1 VKKRITA
8 AIVGHLLGKPLDDLS
23 DAVRRYVPGS
33 PLEKAGVSGIREIDS
48 LFDALREASHRVALS
63 VTMERRFSADVSH
76 QLRTPLT
83 SLRLRIENA
92 HNVHASPE
100 LVGALDDLERL
111 EQTVVFLLAH
121 ARDLHPEP
129 RPVLLDHALGRATGR
144 WVHQVEATGRTLV
157 VVPGQQLAAVG
168 SCLGVDQVVDILV
181 ENALRHGRGTV
192 TLSAR
197 SLFGGSAI
205 DVSDEGTSLS
215 GQDAMRI
222 FRWGEGDGHGL
233 GLAIAR
239 RLAEADGG
247 RLALVN
253 RAPTTF
259 SLVLLEP
266 LVQPDDDV
274 HALDISS
281 GSWTWTA
288 LTLQ

>member
-1 VKKRITA
+1 MKKRITA
-8 AIVGHLLGKPLDDLS
+8 AIAGRLLGKPLDDLS
-23 DAVRRYVPGS
+23 GAVQRYVPGS
-33 PLEKAGVSGIREIDS
+33 PLEKVDVSGIREIDS
-48 LFDALREASHRVALS
+48 LFDVMREASNRVALL
-63 VTMERRFSADVSH
+63 VTSERRFSADVSH

-92 HNVHASPE
+92 YEVHASPE
-100 LVGALDDLERL
+100 LTAALGDLDRL
-111 EQTVVFLLAH
+111 EQTVLFLLAH

-129 RPVLLDHALGRATGR
+129 LPVLLDQVLERATSR
-144 WVHQVEATGRTLV
+144 WVDQIAATGRTIV
-157 VVPGQQLAAVG
+157 IVPGQQLAAAG
-168 SCLGVDQVVDILV
+168 SSSGVDQVVDVLV
-181 ENALRHGRGTV
+181 DNALRHGRGTV

-197 SLFGGSAI
+197 ALFGGAAI

-215 GQDAMRI
+215 RKDGLRI
-222 FRWGEGDGHGL
+222 FQWGEGDGHGL

-247 RLALVN
+247 RLVLAN

-266 LVQPDDDV
+266 LVHPDDDA
-274 HALDISS
+274 HAVDITSS
-281 GSWTWTA
+281 RAWTG